1 MRSKRGFTTGAI
13 RTQAER
19 SGFREHA
26 VPIYTTSSYVFDS
39 AEDARARFAGEIEG
53 PIYSRYSNPNTDE
66 FVQKLCQMEG
76 AETGIATASG
86 MAAVYALFAGSL
98 SAGDHIVSS
107 RSVFGSTHQLLT
119 RILPRFGISH
129 SYVDGSDPALW
140 RAAVRPGTRLF
151 YLETPSNPRLDILDI
166 AAVAGAAEEA
176 GVPLTVDNCF
186 ATPALQRPLEL
197 GAHLV
202 VHSATKF
209 LDGQGRSMGGA
220 VLGSESL
227 IEPVRFFARHTG
239 PALAPFNAWLLSRS
253 LETLELRM
261 QRHCDS
267 ALKLAKFLEERGEVG
282 LVLYPGLPSHPGY
295 EVASRQM
302 SSGGGLVSFELAAG
316 LEGGRRFLDA
326 LRMISLSANLGDSRS
341 IATHPASTTHSK
353 LSEQERRE
361 AGVTPGL
368 IRVSVGLEDVEDI
381 RDDLERGLE
390 AAGR

>member
-1 MRSKRGFTTGAI
+1 MRTKRGFTTGAI

-19 SGFREHA
+19 SGFKEHA
-26 VPIYTTSSYVFDS
+26 VPIYATSSYVFDS

-66 FVQKLCQMEG
+66 FTEKLCLMEG
-76 AETGIATASG
+76 AESGIATASG

-107 RSVFGSTHQLLT
+107 RSVFGSTHQLFT

-129 SYVDGSDPALW
+129 SYVDGSDPRDWKAALL
-140 RAAVRPGTRLF
+140 PETKML
-151 YLETPSNPRLDILDI
+151 YLETPSNPRLEIIDI
-166 AAVAGAAEEA
+166 AAVAGAAGEA
-176 GVPLTVDNCF
+176 GIPLAVDNCF

-197 GAHLV
+197 GASLV

-220 VLGSESL
+220 VLGSENL
-227 IEPVRFFARHTG
+227 IEPVRFFTRHTG
-239 PALAPFNAWLLSRS
+239 PALAPFNAWILSRS

-261 QRHCDS
+261 ERHCS
-267 ALKLAKFLEERGEVG
+267 TALNLAGYLESRAEIS
-282 LVLYPGLPSHPGY
+282 LVRYPGLPSHPGY
-295 EVASRQM
+295 ATALRQM
-302 SSGGGLVSFELAAG
+302 SSGGGLVAFELSSG
-316 LEGGRRFLDA
+316 LEGGVRFLDA
-326 LRMISLSANLGDSRS
+326 LEMISLSANLGDSRS
-341 IATHPASTTHSK
+341 IATHPASTTHSR
-353 LSEQERRE
+353 LTEEERLA

-368 IRVSVGLEDVEDI
+368 IRISVGLEDFEDI
-381 RDDLERGLE
+381 REDLDRGLE